1 MFGIFKK
8 KTRKA
13 ITEVKKME
21 NRDAVEATVWGAYSI
36 AYADGTCDAKEIAV
50 LEKTI
55 AALPVFAP
63 FSGEIAQMSANIRA
77 RYEASPRSANA
88 EALRQLADVA
98 GTGKRKTFVNT
109 TLGETWEA
117 KIGERPDAEV
127 MAERKE
133 HYSAPVPDR
142 VAYLTAGI
150 DSQLDRYEMRVWG
163 WGPGEESWLIDRQII
178 MGRHD
183 DEQTLLRVD
192 EAINKTYI
200 RRNGAEMSVSRIC
213 WDTGGIDPT
222 IVYERSK
229 KHGLFRVIP
238 ITG

>member
-36 AYADGTCDAKEIAV
+36 AFADGTCDAKEIAV

-55 AALPVFAP
+55 AALPAFAP

-98 GTGKRKTFVNT
+98 GTDDAVNV
-109 TLGETWEA
+109 LC
-117 KIGERPDAEV
+117 
-127 MAERKE
+127 
-133 HYSAPVPDR
+133 
-142 VAYLTAGI
+142 LC
-150 DSQLDRYEMRVWG
+150 L
-163 WGPGEESWLIDRQII
+163 
-178 MGRHD
+178 
-183 DEQTLLRVD
+183 
-192 EAINKTYI
+192 
-200 RRNGAEMSVSRIC
+200 
-213 WDTGGIDPT
+213 DTGELRRTGSPCGGT
-222 IVYERSK
+222 IRHAGV
-229 KHGLFRVIP
+229 GAGAFRPYYWLGCSGVP
-238 ITG
+238 RCHSA

>member
-55 AALPVFAP
+55 AALSAFAP

-88 EALRQLADVA
+88 QALRELADVA
-98 GTGKRKTFVNT
+98 GTA
-109 TLGETWEA
+109 EA
-117 KIGERPDAEV
+117 VDVLCLCLDIADQDGIGPDEEAQLKKIAQALQLPLEQ
-127 MAERKE
+127 
-133 HYSAPVPDR
+133 
-142 VAYLTAGI
+142 YL
-150 DSQLDRYEMRVWG
+150 
-163 WGPGEESWLIDRQII
+163 
-178 MGRHD
+178 
-183 DEQTLLRVD
+183 
-192 EAINKTYI
+192 
-200 RRNGAEMSVSRIC
+200 
-213 WDTGGIDPT
+213 
-222 IVYERSK
+222 
-229 KHGLFRVIP
+229 
-238 ITG
+238 